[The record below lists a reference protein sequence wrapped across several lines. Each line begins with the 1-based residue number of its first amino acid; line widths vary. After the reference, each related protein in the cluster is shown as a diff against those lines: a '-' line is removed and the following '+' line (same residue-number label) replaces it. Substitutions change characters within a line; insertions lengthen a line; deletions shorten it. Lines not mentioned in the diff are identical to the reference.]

1 MEYPPHLQK
10 YAKELDTI
18 AKITNSEYI
27 YNMFYNYSF
36 TIEGKSIPLDSN
48 INIYEAGFISL
59 LMQIFM
65 TNKDNNSTLNVLE
78 IGCAYGTSSIVI
90 ANMLVRYKYRKSL
103 DIADPNQSTF
113 WKNIGLKNI
122 AQFLQSVNKKLP
134 YTLYE
139 KSSEYI
145 FHEIHGNKKYD
156 IIFIDGSHDEKI
168 VIQDLTNSANRL
180 NINGLMIVDDMLH
193 AGVKRA
199 IFTFIKVYG
208 KQFKRVIVSDDM
220 QNIKVIHGLYN
231 HNIKRS
237 FTNPN
242 TMYCFMK
249 KN

>member
-1 MEYPPHLQK
+1 MIYPRHLQK
-10 YAKELDTI
+10 YANELDTI
-18 AKITNSEYI
+18 AKITNNEYI
-27 YNMFYNYSF
+27 YKTFYNYYF
-36 TIEGKSIPLDSN
+36 TIEGSPVYLDSN

-59 LMQIFM
+59 LMQIFI
-65 TNKDNNSTLNVLE
+65 TNKDNNNTLNVLE

-90 ANMLVRYKYRKSL
+90 ANMLVRYKYRKSM
-103 DIADPNQSTF
+103 DIVDPNQSTH

-122 AQFLQSVNKKLP
+122 AQFLQSVNKKLT

-139 KSSEYI
+139 KYSEHV
-145 FHEIHGNKKYD
+145 FNEIHGNKKYD

-180 NINGLMIVDDMLH
+180 NINGLIIVDDVLH
-193 AGVKRA
+193 AGVKKA
-199 IFTFIKVYG
+199 IFTFIKLYG
-208 KQFKRVIVSDDM
+208 KQFQRVIVADDM
-220 QNIKVIHGLYN
+220 QNLKLIHGLYN

-249 KN
+249 KS